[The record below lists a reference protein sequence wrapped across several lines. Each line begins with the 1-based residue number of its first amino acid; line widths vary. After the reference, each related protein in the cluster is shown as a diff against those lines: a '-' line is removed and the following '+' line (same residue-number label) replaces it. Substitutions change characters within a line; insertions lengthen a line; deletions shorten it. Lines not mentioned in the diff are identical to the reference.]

1 MSTKTNFDYDLF
13 ESKIGYDAQNKLYLI
28 RLYDLLVFEMNT
40 NPTPTWT
47 GFMRKMLGD
56 NPTGLN
62 PSGYYSSVRRCLK
75 EIGVCTYDKS
85 AGHFVKGPNWDRFV
99 SAEDWSWFIMRTG
112 THQYS
117 KVIK

>member
-40 NPTPTWT
+40 NPAPTWT
-47 GFMRKMLGD
+47 GIMRRMLGD

-112 THQYS
+112 SCEYS